1 MRLAL
6 LALAAASFGIG
17 TTEFVIM
24 GLLPDVAHD
33 LAVSIPRAG
42 LLVSGYAI
50 AVTVGAPLVAVATAR
65 LPRKRTLLLLMAI
78 FVAGN
83 ACCAL
88 SPSYGLLMLSRV
100 FTAFAHGS
108 FFGIGAVVAADLVPR
123 RRAQAIS
130 LMFAGLTLANVLG
143 VPAGTI
149 LGQALGWRA
158 TFWAVVV
165 VGVLAAAALARWV
178 PDLATDRSVRLAHE
192 FRTLRRPQVLLAML
206 ISALSSVSLFSVFT
220 YITPLLEQ
228 VSGFT
233 PHGVSIALLLFGVG
247 LTVGNMVGG
256 WLADWRLMPAAI
268 GCLVALVVVLV
279 VFAQTQHSAVPA
291 LATLVLW
298 GAIAFAVVSPLQ
310 MRVLSQAVEAPN
322 MASILN
328 QGAFNLGNASGA
340 WLGAAAIASGVHYA
354 TLPWIGAVAA
364 ATALGFAVL
373 SLTLEQRDC
382 VALARP

>member
-178 PDLATDRSVRLAHE
+178 PDLATDGSVRLAHE

>member
-178 PDLATDRSVRLAHE
+178 PDLATDGSVRLAQE

-279 VFAQTQHSAVPA
+279 VFAQTQHCAVPA

>member
-178 PDLATDRSVRLAHE
+178 PDLATDGSVRLAQE